1 LDITDLYVVSIPKID
16 DLHFFV
22 IETDSIGGI
31 SITKNV
37 TTVYPVHRA
46 MGTRDRGVVDN
57 DVVIDAAPN
66 RDLVTVEFKTV
77 RLRVF
82 SGDRDA
88 DARHGIR
95 KLTER

>member
-1 LDITDLYVVSIPKID
+1 
-16 DLHFFV
+16 
-22 IETDSIGGI
+22 
-31 SITKNV
+31 
-37 TTVYPVHRA
+37 